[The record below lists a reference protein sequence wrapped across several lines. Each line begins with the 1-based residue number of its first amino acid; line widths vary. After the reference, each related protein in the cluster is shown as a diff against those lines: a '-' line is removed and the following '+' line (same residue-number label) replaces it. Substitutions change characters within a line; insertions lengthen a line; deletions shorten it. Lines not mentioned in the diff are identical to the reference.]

1 MENKHLVGY
10 EIHTLDNM
18 IGRWVACI
26 CEKDGLTQMQSW
38 IIGFLY
44 DHASENVFQRDIEA
58 QFHIARSTAT
68 GILQLME
75 KRGFLYRE
83 PFASDARLKRLVLT
97 EKGIGHHL
105 SVIHNRDSM
114 EHMLKQGISQEHL
127 DIFIDVIHQMKRNIK
142 KDLPKQKDFSPVPH
156 KNHTKGDSLC

>member
-1 MENKHLVGY
+1 MENKKFVGY

-18 IGRWVACI
+18 LGRRVASL

-38 IIGFLY
+38 IIGYLY
-44 DHASENVFQRDIEA
+44 DHTSEDVFQKDIEA

-83 PFASDARLKRLVLT
+83 PVSSDARLKRLVLT
-97 EKGIGHHL
+97 DKGIGHQL
-105 SVIHNRDSM
+105 SIMRNLDRM
-114 EHMLKQGISQEHL
+114 EHMLKEGIPQEHV
-127 DIFIDVIHQMKRNIK
+127 DIFIDVIHQMKRNI
-142 KDLPKQKDFSPVPH
+142 QKDTP
-156 KNHTKGDSLC
+156 